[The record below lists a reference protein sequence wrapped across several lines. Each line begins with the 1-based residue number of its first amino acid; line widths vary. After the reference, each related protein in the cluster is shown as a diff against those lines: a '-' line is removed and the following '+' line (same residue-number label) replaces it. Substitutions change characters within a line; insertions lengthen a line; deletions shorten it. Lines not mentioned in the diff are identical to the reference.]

1 MLCHVKKTKVTLSA
15 LESSPKP
22 VVEQEIPHVRNIDC
36 RINTEYV
43 SLKQD
48 MPKTRITGPENSGN
62 LRSLQVLQH
71 VQCTYMYLNDWVFGT
86 GSTTIGRFI
95 IHK

>member
-1 MLCHVKKTKVTLSA
+1 MLCHVKKTKVKLSA

-22 VVEQEIPHVRNIDC
+22 VVEQEIPHVRNKDC

-48 MPKTRITGPENSGN
+48 MPKTRITGPENSGS

-71 VQCTYMYLNDWVFGT
+71 VHTCI
-86 GSTTIGRFI
+86 STTGNSEPVPLLSEDL
-95 IHK
+95 

>member
-22 VVEQEIPHVRNIDC
+22 VVEQEIPHVRNKDC
-36 RINTEYV
+36 RINKEYV

-48 MPKTRITGPENSGN
+48 MPKTRITGPENSGT

-71 VQCTYMYLNDWVFGT
+71 VHVYMYLNDWVFGT
-86 GSTTIGRFI
+86 GSTTLGRFI

>member
-1 MLCHVKKTKVTLSA
+1 MSA
-15 LESSPKP
+15 SESSPKP
-22 VVEQEIPHVRNIDC
+22 VVEQEIPHVRNKDC

-43 SLKQD
+43 SQRQG

-71 VQCTYMYLNDWVFGT
+71 VNFYIHVFQRLGIRNQFHY
-86 GSTTIGRFI
+86 SRKIYNPQI
-95 IHK
+95 KKAY